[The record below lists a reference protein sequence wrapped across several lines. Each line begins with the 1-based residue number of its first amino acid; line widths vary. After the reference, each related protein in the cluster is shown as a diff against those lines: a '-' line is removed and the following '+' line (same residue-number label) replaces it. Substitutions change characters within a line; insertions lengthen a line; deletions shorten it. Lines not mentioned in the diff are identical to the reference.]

1 MDDTKTAKPAVR
13 AIELLGA
20 KRIAHACDLTTDA
33 VYKWPKLR
41 GGHIPA
47 KHQSAVLKL
56 AKAQGVAFSAADI
69 VGVAA

>member
-1 MDDTKTAKPAVR
+1 MAERHAEAPAVR
-13 AIELLGA
+13 AIALLGA

-47 KHQSAVLKL
+47 KHQSAVLLL
-56 AKAQGVAFSAADI
+56 ARERGVPFTAEDVVGAA
-69 VGVAA
+69 